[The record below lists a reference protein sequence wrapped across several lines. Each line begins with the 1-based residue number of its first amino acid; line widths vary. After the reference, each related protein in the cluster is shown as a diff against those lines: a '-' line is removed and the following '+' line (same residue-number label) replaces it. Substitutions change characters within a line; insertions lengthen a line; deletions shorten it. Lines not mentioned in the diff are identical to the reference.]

1 MMHFLVLMSA
11 MLAAAPA
18 GPVKMDGAKLATTD
32 VVSSGAVTVSDSSV
46 ALNGGR
52 LTLSSAKQKVIDDTF
67 TSKPTTILLSVVDN
81 ANSDGTVFSVGTL
94 HLMEKDKGWYVV
106 NNPGTEWHQVAAGI
120 ATKGLPLKLA
130 IVSVDGTAHVYS
142 GGKELGTM
150 PFQPVGEQ
158 PLVIGSPEGEATPFK
173 GEIRQFE
180 IVSKPLK
187 AEEIAMRMSPPAT
200 VPETAPTSSGGTT
213 APATTA
219 PASSEETKTTEVQLQ
234 LVDLTAIPDPQ
245 SILPY
250 KHALVVHEYKVLS
263 VNSGHI
269 KGVDAGGSIRV
280 ARWGI
285 VGGKKTDVANAKK
298 GDTVTLKLER
308 FSDHPSL
315 ANQYTLDELPSNYK
329 LPYVL
334 DTTTAGAG
342 G

>member
-18 GPVKMDGAKLATTD
+18 GPVKMDGAKLGTTD

-46 ALNGGR
+46 ALGGGR
-52 LTLSSAKQKVIDDTF
+52 LTLSSAKQKMIDDTF
-67 TSKPTTILLSVVDN
+67 TSKPVTILLSVVDT

-120 ATKGLPLKLA
+120 ATKGAPLKIA

-142 GGKELGTM
+142 GGKELGNM

-173 GEIRQFE
+173 GEIRQLE

-187 AEEIAMRMSPPAT
+187 TDEIAMHFST
-200 VPETAPTSSGGTT
+200 
-213 APATTA
+213 PATTPTTTPSTGGGA
-219 PASSEETKTTEVQLQ
+219 PTTTPTAPQTSETKTTEVQLQ
-234 LVDLTAIPDPQ
+234 LVDLTTVPDPQ

-250 KHALVVHEYKVLS
+250 KHALVVHEYKVVS
-263 VNSGHI
+263 INSGYI
-269 KGVDAGGSIRV
+269 KGVDNGATIRV
-280 ARWGI
+280 ARWGV

-315 ANQYTLDELPSNYK
+315 ANQYTVDDLPSNYK
-329 LPYVL
+329 APYVL